1 MPVSANS
8 LRGLGRSVFQRKT
21 SKREVAIKATLSL
34 AFVLRTGIE
43 PVRPL
48 LGKGF

>member
-1 MPVSANS
+1 MIGFSKKNEQE
-8 LRGLGRSVFQRKT
+8 RGWP
-21 SKREVAIKATLSL
+21 ATLSL